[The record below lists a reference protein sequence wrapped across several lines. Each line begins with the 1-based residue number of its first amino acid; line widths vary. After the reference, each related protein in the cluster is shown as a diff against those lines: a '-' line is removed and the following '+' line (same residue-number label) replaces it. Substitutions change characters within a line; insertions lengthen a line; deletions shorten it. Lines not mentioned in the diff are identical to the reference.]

1 MTAAEVLKTVRTI
14 INDAATEGDSFS
26 AETDAA
32 LREFLVLALG
42 LLSAEGVAAT
52 PTTVTKY
59 DSANFR
65 TRPDGLLYVE
75 IPLPDDFLRFISVQL
90 GGWPYPVTRLYPD
103 DGPLFQAQYS
113 AATGVGNGPSLPIAF
128 LSGDT
133 TRSVIAHAV
142 ALASSY
148 TLKYVPLLSVASDGT
163 VNLRERY
170 AGALAYFTAALY
182 HNSVEDRQLAE
193 LELGIARG
201 MAAKAKKEEDA
212 V

>member
-42 LLSAEGVAAT
+42 LLSAEGVDAT

-103 DGPLFQAQYS
+103 GS
-113 AATGVGNGPSLPIAF
+113 SLPVAF

-142 ALASSY
+142 TSASSY